1 MPERLSLAI
10 YCCAFNKVHSKA
22 HLPLRILILLKQ
34 TGTAENITLESVSK
48 VRVTRKKS
56 YSPLDLTI
64 NNKQKIAI
72 YHVMKVAS
80 SITVRQNN

>member
-1 MPERLSLAI
+1 MAI

-34 TGTAENITLESVSK
+34 TGTVENITLESVSK

>member
-22 HLPLRILILLKQ
+22 HLPLRMLILLNQ
-34 TGTAENITLESVSK
+34 TGIAENITLESVSK

-56 YSPLDLTI
+56 YLPLDLTI
-64 NNKQKIAI
+64 NNIAI
-72 YHVMKVAS
+72 YHLMKVAS

>member
-1 MPERLSLAI
+1 MAI
-10 YCCAFNKVHSKA
+10 HCCAFNKVHSKA